1 MISDYV
7 IYLVCGIGLLLICIV
22 FYTCMGRHLR
32 ISEKNILRSQRKNDM
47 KKRIKS
53 SLRKRRKQIESE
65 AFRKY
70 PGIGGK
76 LFEKARLH

>member
-7 IYLVCGIGLLLICIV
+7 IYLVSVSCSLHV

-47 KKRIKS
+47 KKR
-53 SLRKRRKQIESE
+53 
-65 AFRKY
+65 
-70 PGIGGK
+70 
-76 LFEKARLH
+76 